1 MNKKYLIALGA
12 LGVMVVAIISLQHSF
27 LDKKVDSTTH
37 RQVAENNENP
47 VPNQQLSILPSI
59 SYQTILE
66 NDEFQSGMQAAVKN
80 SDIEAAKALQQK
92 AIEIATAANLPAS
105 QINLLSGDSGLHFM
119 QFLAK
124 RQLFSIAFEKR
135 YRELKGIQDLKLIYP
150 EAKDLFARSDELLA
164 LRDKQ
169 ILQIAQQLAGDE
181 DVAPYLKQ
189 AREQWL
195 LLNQRVAQ

>member
-12 LGVMVVAIISLQHSF
+12 LGVMVVAIISLQYSF
-27 LDKKVDSTTH
+27 LDKKVDATTH

-66 NDEFQSGMQAAVKN
+66 NDEFKSGMQAAVKN

-135 YRELKGIQDLKLIYP
+135 YRELKGVQDLKLIYP
-150 EAKDLFARSDELLA
+150 EAKDLFARSDELITQ
-164 LRDKQ
+164 RDSQ
-169 ILQIAQQLAGDE
+169 IREIAIELAGNE
-181 DVAPYLKQ
+181 DFAPFLEQAQKQ
-189 AREQWL
+189 WISIDSTKL
-195 LLNQRVAQ
+195 